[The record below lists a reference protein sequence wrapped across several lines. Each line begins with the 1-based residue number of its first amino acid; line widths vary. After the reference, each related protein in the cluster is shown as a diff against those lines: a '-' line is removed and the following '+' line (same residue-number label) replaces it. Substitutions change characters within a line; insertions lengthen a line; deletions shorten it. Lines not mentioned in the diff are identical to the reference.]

1 MNAVFYK
8 ISTPAERDIIDSI
21 CSLLAQ
27 RDFTKAEEVLI
38 NYMSTILEQ
47 EFNTQDETEKYLS
60 TLKAVYLRFNENYLD
75 WAEKNGKSKDIEI
88 KELQSEVHDNFLFA
102 NMSDPESMDDLVYA
116 LAEYLTNVEDD
127 EHMEEAYN
135 QLSCYLHN

>member
-75 WAEKNGKSKDIEI
+75 WAEQNGKSKDIEI

-116 LAEYLTNVEDD
+116 LAEYLSNIEDD
-127 EHMEEAYN
+127 DHLEEATS
-135 QLSCYLHN
+135 QLNYYIHN